1 MRNTGLTAAGR
12 GRLRRLASGTAVA
25 LVAAAVM
32 ACTDSAASDA
42 TARAAAEADGPD
54 RTVVAVVDFSGS
66 QTSHSVREAREYLEK
81 VVKGLSFGDRLVL
94 LEMYRSGSRDSV
106 GSFVQD
112 MPEPIRAGAV
122 TSYDRRELEA
132 ARRGVLNALPIFFDP
147 DLVRSVPT
155 TDLLT
160 TMHIAAEHLH
170 DAGERE
176 KELLILSDMLQSTP
190 TFEFEGARR
199 MPPETWVAAQSQEDL
214 LPSLRGTCVVV
225 VGADHTTPHG
235 QRVRRFWGEYYRA
248 AGATLDTGNY
258 RLRAPTDVVDC

>member
-1 MRNTGLTAAGR
+1 MRDSAMVGSGARR
-12 GRLRRLASGTAVA
+12 GVRVACGALLALS
-25 LVAAAVM
+25 AAAC
-32 ACTDSAASDA
+32 ADSAASDA
-42 TARAAAEADGPD
+42 SARAAAEAEGPA

-66 QTSHSVREAREYLEK
+66 QTSHSVAESRAYLEK

-112 MPEPIRAGAV
+112 MPDPVRPGAV

-147 DLVRSVPT
+147 ELVRSVPT

-170 DAGERE
+170 DAGDRE

-190 TFEFEGARR
+190 AFEFEGARR
-199 MPPETWVAAQSQEDL
+199 MPPGGWIASQSRQNL

-225 VGADHTTPHG
+225 IGSDHTTAEG
-235 QRVRRFWGEYYRA
+235 QRVRRFWGEYYEA
-248 AGATLDTGNY
+248 TGATLDTGNY
-258 RLRAPTDVVDC
+258 RLRAPTDVADC